1 MMIGGGMFIVSLN
14 FFVKLDQM
22 TEILELFEDL
32 MRKLA
37 CSVLACFIISF
48 ETDDGSCPD

>member
-1 MMIGGGMFIVSLN
+1 MFIVSLN

-32 MRKLA
+32 MKKTCML
-37 CSVLACFIISF
+37 SLGLFYNF
-48 ETDDGSCPD
+48 F